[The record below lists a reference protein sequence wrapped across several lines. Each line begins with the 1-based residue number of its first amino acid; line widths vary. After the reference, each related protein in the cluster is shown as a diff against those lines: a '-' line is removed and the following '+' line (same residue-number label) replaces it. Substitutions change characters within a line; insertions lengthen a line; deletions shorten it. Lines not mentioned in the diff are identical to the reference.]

1 MTFGVMSPDSKD
13 ALYDCHII
21 FPINKTIRKMN
32 FGDSI
37 PSLGN
42 ESKFPQPKFVRIVIA
57 ATLIASFTFILSEC
71 NIFHTNMM
79 QRATTIDEI
88 KTTIHVDFLNGLTNT

>member
-1 MTFGVMSPDSKD
+1 MKLEYFSYLSNHNDKNLKLLFTNDFKSSKGLMTFGVMSPDSKD

-21 FPINKTIRKMN
+21 FPINRTIRKMN

-42 ESKFPQPKFVRIVIA
+42 ESKFP
-57 ATLIASFTFILSEC
+57 
-71 NIFHTNMM
+71 
-79 QRATTIDEI
+79 
-88 KTTIHVDFLNGLTNT
+88 